1 MPVTTP
7 LVPQPEAPKQETP
20 RMAQKRAGA
29 KTFFEFGDDALRYGL
44 DDGSSS
50 RTWTVEYADLSVER
64 EHFVERNTWWRNV
77 GAIWV
82 VLGAVLTSM
91 DWAKTQVLGL
101 SIWLPLGAACLV
113 WYALRIRRYV
123 VVPTPRVN
131 VLVIDDASAPPILAE
146 LDRRRAAQ
154 LRDRFDYLSPDESPE
169 QQRHRVL
176 WLQRQGSLDDHEVSA
191 RLLQIDLMA
200 QNPSASRGQDERD

>member
-1 MPVTTP
+1 MNTP
-7 LVPQPEAPKQETP
+7 LAPQPESPPADIARLT
-20 RMAQKRAGA
+20 QKRAGA

-44 DDGSSS
+44 DDGSAS
-50 RTWTVEYADLSVER
+50 RTWTIEYAELSVER
-64 EHFVERNTWWRNV
+64 EHFVERNVWWRNV

-82 VLGAVLTSM
+82 VLGAVLTAF
-91 DWAKTQVLGL
+91 DWARTQVLGL

-113 WYALRIRRYV
+113 YYALRIRRYI
-123 VVPTPRVN
+123 VVPSPRAN
-131 VLVIDDASAPPILAE
+131 VLVIDDASAPAVLAE

-200 QNPSASRGQDERD
+200 QSQSSGSRQDERD

>member
-1 MPVTTP
+1 VNTP
-7 LVPQPEAPKQETP
+7 LVPQPEPPTSDATRITQS
-20 RMAQKRAGA
+20 RAGA
-29 KTFFEFGDDALRYGL
+29 RTFFEFGDEALRYGL
-44 DDGSSS
+44 DDGSLS
-50 RTWTVEYADLSVER
+50 RTWTIEYAELSVDRER
-64 EHFVERNTWWRNV
+64 FVERNTWWRNV
-77 GAIWV
+77 GMIWV
-82 VLGAVLTSM
+82 ALGLVLTAM
-91 DWAKTQVLGL
+91 DWATTQVFGV
-101 SIWLPLGAACLV
+101 SIWLPLGAACLA

-123 VVPTPRVN
+123 VVPSPRAN
-131 VLVIDDASAPPILAE
+131 VLVIDDAGAPEILAE

-200 QNPSASRGQDERD
+200 QSQSADPRQGERD

>member
-1 MPVTTP
+1 MNTP
-7 LVPQPEAPKQETP
+7 LVRQPEPPKPEAL
-20 RMAQKRAGA
+20 RLEQKRAGA
-29 KTFFEFGDDALRYGL
+29 KTFFDFGEESLRYGL
-44 DDGSSS
+44 DDGSAS
-50 RTWTVEYADLSVER
+50 RTWTIEYAELSVER
-64 EHFVERNTWWRNV
+64 ERFVERNTWWRNV

-101 SIWLPLGAACLV
+101 SIWLPLGAGCLV
-113 WYALRIRRYV
+113 WYAMRIRRFIV
-123 VVPTPRVN
+123 VASPCAN
-131 VLVIDDASAPPILAE
+131 VLVIDDASAAAILAE
-146 LDRRRAAQ
+146 IDRCRAAQ

-200 QNPSASRGQDERD
+200 QSPSADPRQGERDE

>member
-1 MPVTTP
+1 MNTP
-7 LVPQPEAPKQETP
+7 LVRQPEAPKPDALRLE
-20 RMAQKRAGA
+20 QKRAGA
-29 KTFFEFGDDALRYGL
+29 KTFFEFGEESLRYGL
-44 DDGSSS
+44 DDGSAS
-50 RTWTVEYADLSVER
+50 RTWTIEYAELSVER
-64 EHFVERNTWWRNV
+64 ERFVERNAWWRNV

-82 VLGAVLTSM
+82 VLGGVLTAM
-91 DWAKTQVLGL
+91 DWAKTQVFGL

-113 WYALRIRRYV
+113 WYALRIRRFI
-123 VVPTPRVN
+123 VVPSPRAN
-131 VLVIDDASAPPILAE
+131 VLVIDDASAAAVLAE
-146 LDRRRAAQ
+146 IDRRRAAQ

-200 QNPSASRGQDERD
+200 QSPSADPRQGERDE

>member
-1 MPVTTP
+1 MNTP
-7 LVPQPEAPKQETP
+7 LVPQPEAPKPETS
-20 RMAQKRAGA
+20 RLSQKRAGA
-29 KTFFEFGDDALRYGL
+29 STFFEFGEDSLRYGL
-44 DDGSSS
+44 DDGHSA
-50 RTWTVEYADLSVER
+50 RTWTLEYADLSVER
-64 EHFVERNTWWRNV
+64 EHFVERSVWWRNV

-82 VLGAVLTSM
+82 GLGLVLTAM
-91 DWAKTQVLGL
+91 DWASTQVLGL

-131 VLVIDDASAPPILAE
+131 VLVIDDATAPPILAE

-154 LRDRFDYLSPDESPE
+154 LRERFDYLSPDESPE

-200 QNPSASRGQDERD
+200 QNPAPGQGERD

>member
-1 MPVTTP
+1 MNTP
-7 LVPQPEAPKQETP
+7 LVPNPESPIPAPARLT
-20 RMAQKRAGA
+20 QKRAGA
-29 KTFFEFGDDALRYGL
+29 KTFFEFGEESLRYGL

-50 RTWTVEYADLSVER
+50 RTWTVEYAELSAER
-64 EHFVERNTWWRNV
+64 EHFVERSTWWRNV
-77 GAIWV
+77 GAIWMA
-82 VLGAVLTSM
+82 LGAVLTVM
-91 DWAKTQVLGL
+91 DWSKTQVLGV

-113 WYALRIRRYV
+113 VYALRIRRYV
-123 VVPTPRVN
+123 IVPTPRAN
-131 VLVIDDASAPPILAE
+131 VLVIDDASAADILAE

-154 LRDRFDYLSPDESPE
+154 LRDRFDYLSPDEIPE

-200 QNPSASRGQDERD
+200 QNPSAPNGQDERE

>member
-1 MPVTTP
+1 
-7 LVPQPEAPKQETP
+7 
-20 RMAQKRAGA
+20 MAQSRAGA
-29 KTFFEFGDDALRYGL
+29 KTVFEFGDDALRYGL
-44 DDGSSS
+44 DDGSAS
-50 RTWTVEYADLSVER
+50 RTWTIEYAELSVDRER
-64 EHFVERNTWWRNV
+64 FVERSTWWRNV

-82 VLGAVLTSM
+82 VLGLVLTTM
-91 DWAKTQVLGL
+91 DWAKTQVLGV
-101 SIWLPLGAACLV
+101 SIWLPLGAACLA

-123 VVPTPRVN
+123 VVPSPRVN
-131 VLVIDDASAPPILAE
+131 VLVIDDATAPAILAE

-200 QNPSASRGQDERD
+200 QSQSADPRQGERD

>member
-1 MPVTTP
+1 MNTP
-7 LVPQPEAPKQETP
+7 LVRQPEAPKPEAL
-20 RMAQKRAGA
+20 RLEQKRAGA
-29 KTFFEFGDDALRYGL
+29 KTFFEFGEDALRYGL
-44 DDGSSS
+44 DDGNAS
-50 RTWTVEYADLSVER
+50 RTWTIEYAELSVDRER
-64 EHFVERNTWWRNV
+64 FVERNTWWRNV

-82 VLGAVLTSM
+82 VLGTVLTAM
-91 DWAKTQVLGL
+91 DWTKTQVFGL

-113 WYALRIRRYV
+113 WYALRIRRFI
-123 VVPTPRVN
+123 VVPSPRAN
-131 VLVIDDASAPPILAE
+131 VLVIDDASAAAVLAE
-146 LDRRRAAQ
+146 IDRRRAAQ

-200 QNPSASRGQDERD
+200 QSPSTDPRQGERDE

>member
-1 MPVTTP
+1 VR
-7 LVPQPEAPKQETP
+7 QPEPPKPEAL
-20 RMAQKRAGA
+20 RLEQKRAGA
-29 KTFFEFGDDALRYGL
+29 KTFFDFGEESLRYGL
-44 DDGSSS
+44 DDGNAS
-50 RTWTVEYADLSVER
+50 RTWTIEYAELSVER
-64 EHFVERNTWWRNV
+64 ER
-77 GAIWV
+77 WV

-101 SIWLPLGAACLV
+101 SIWLPLGAGCLV
-113 WYALRIRRYV
+113 WYAMRIRRFV
-123 VVPTPRVN
+123 VVASPRAN
-131 VLVIDDASAPPILAE
+131 VLVIDDASAAAILAE
-146 LDRRRAAQ
+146 IDRRRAAQ

-200 QNPSASRGQDERD
+200 QSPSADPRQGERDE

>member
-1 MPVTTP
+1 MNTP
-7 LVPQPEAPKQETP
+7 LVRQPEAPKPEAL
-20 RMAQKRAGA
+20 RLEQKRAGA
-29 KTFFEFGDDALRYGL
+29 KTFFEFGEDSLRYGL
-44 DDGSSS
+44 DDGNAS
-50 RTWTVEYADLSVER
+50 RTWTIEYAELSVER
-64 EHFVERNTWWRNV
+64 ERFVERNTWWRNV

-82 VLGAVLTSM
+82 VLGAVLTAM
-91 DWAKTQVLGL
+91 DWTKTQVLGL

-113 WYALRIRRYV
+113 WYALRIRRFI
-123 VVPTPRVN
+123 VVPSPRAN
-131 VLVIDDASAPPILAE
+131 VLVIDDASAAAVLAE
-146 LDRRRAAQ
+146 IDRRRAAQ

-200 QNPSASRGQDERD
+200 QSPSADPRQGERDE

>member
-1 MPVTTP
+1 MNTP
-7 LVPQPEAPKQETP
+7 QVHQPEPPKPEVARLT
-20 RMAQKRAGA
+20 QKGAGA
-29 KTFFEFGDDALRYGL
+29 KTFFEFGDESLRYGL
-44 DDGSSS
+44 DDGNAS
-50 RTWTVEYADLSVER
+50 RTWTIEYAELSVER

-77 GAIWV
+77 GAIWLVLGV
-82 VLGAVLTSM
+82 VLTAM
-91 DWAKTQVLGL
+91 DWSNTSLLGV
-101 SIWLPLGAACLV
+101 SIWLPLGAACLG

-123 VVPTPRVN
+123 VVPSPRAN
-131 VLVIDDASAPPILAE
+131 VLVIDDASAPGILAE
-146 LDRRRAAQ
+146 IDRRRAAQ

-200 QNPSASRGQDERD
+200 QGPSADPRQGERDE

>member
-1 MPVTTP
+1 MNSP
-7 LVPQPEAPKQETP
+7 LVPQPESPTPAPL

-29 KTFFEFGDDALRYGL
+29 KTFFEFGEETLRYGL
-44 DDGSSS
+44 DDGSAS
-50 RTWTVEYADLSVER
+50 RTWTIEYAELSVER

-77 GAIWV
+77 GLIWAGI
-82 VLGAVLTSM
+82 GAVVM
-91 DWAKTQVLGL
+91 AMAWFDDQAFRF
-101 SIWLPLGAACLV
+101 SIWLPLGAICLV
-113 WYALRIRRYV
+113 VYALRIRRYT
-123 VVPTPRVN
+123 VVPSQRVN
-131 VLVIDDASAPPILAE
+131 VLVIDDAKAPAILAE
-146 LDRRRAAQ
+146 IDRRRAAQ

-200 QNPSASRGQDERD
+200 QNPSPGAGQDERD

>member
-1 MPVTTP
+1 MNTPV
-7 LVPQPEAPKQETP
+7 VPHPESPKPETQ
-20 RMAQKRAGA
+20 RLTQARAGA
-29 KTFFEFGDDALRYGL
+29 KTFFEFGDEALRYGL
-44 DDGSSS
+44 DDGSAS
-50 RTWTVEYADLSVER
+50 RTWTIEYAELSAER

-77 GAIWV
+77 GGLWV
-82 VLGAVLTSM
+82 ALGLVLTIM
-91 DWAKTQVLGL
+91 DWAKTQVLGM
-101 SIWLPLGAACLV
+101 SIWLPLGAACLA

-123 VVPTPRVN
+123 VVPSPRAN
-131 VLVIDDASAPPILAE
+131 VLVIDDATAPEILAE

-200 QNPSASRGQDERD
+200 QSPSADRRQDQRDE

>member
-1 MPVTTP
+1 MNTP
-7 LVPQPEAPKQETP
+7 LVRQPESPNPEALRLE
-20 RMAQKRAGA
+20 QKRAGA
-29 KTFFEFGDDALRYGL
+29 KTFFEFGEESLRYGL
-44 DDGSSS
+44 DDGNAS
-50 RTWTVEYADLSVER
+50 RTWTIEYAELAVER
-64 EHFVERNTWWRNV
+64 ERFVERNTWWRNV

-91 DWAKTQVLGL
+91 DWAKTQVFGL

-113 WYALRIRRYV
+113 WYAMRIRRYV
-123 VVPTPRVN
+123 VVPSPRTN
-131 VLVIDDASAPPILAE
+131 VLVIDDASAAGILAE
-146 LDRRRAAQ
+146 IDRRRAAQ

-176 WLQRQGSLDDHEVSA
+176 WLQRQGSLDDHELSA

-200 QNPSASRGQDERD
+200 QSPSADPRQGERDE

>member
-1 MPVTTP
+1 MNTP
-7 LVPQPEAPKQETP
+7 LVPQPEPPKPEAL
-20 RMAQKRAGA
+20 RLEQKRAGA
-29 KTFFEFGDDALRYGL
+29 KTLFDFGEESLRYGL
-44 DDGSSS
+44 DDGNAS
-50 RTWTVEYADLSVER
+50 RTWTIEYAELAVDRER
-64 EHFVERNTWWRNV
+64 FVERNTWWRNV

-91 DWAKTQVLGL
+91 DWAKTQVFGL
-101 SIWLPLGAACLV
+101 SIWLPLGAACLA
-113 WYALRIRRYV
+113 WYALRIRRYI
-123 VVPTPRVN
+123 VVPSPRAN
-131 VLVIDDASAPPILAE
+131 VLVIDDASAGGILAE
-146 LDRRRAAQ
+146 IDRRRAAQ

-200 QNPSASRGQDERD
+200 QSPSEDPRQGERDE

>member
-1 MPVTTP
+1 VNTP
-7 LVPQPEAPKQETP
+7 QVRQPESPKREAL
-20 RMAQKRAGA
+20 RLDQKRAGA
-29 KTFFEFGDDALRYGL
+29 KTFFEFGEESLRYGL
-44 DDGSSS
+44 DDGNAS
-50 RTWTVEYADLSVER
+50 RTWTIEYAELAVER
-64 EHFVERNTWWRNV
+64 ERFVERNTWWRNV

-82 VLGAVLTSM
+82 VLGLVLTSM
-91 DWAKTQVLGL
+91 DWANTQVLGL

-113 WYALRIRRYV
+113 WYALRIRRFI
-123 VVPTPRVN
+123 VVPSPRAN
-131 VLVIDDASAPPILAE
+131 VLVIDDASAPGILAE
-146 LDRRRAAQ
+146 IDRRRATQ

-200 QNPSASRGQDERD
+200 QSPSAEPRHGERDD

>member
-1 MPVTTP
+1 VNTP
-7 LVPQPEAPKQETP
+7 LVPQPELLKPEALRLE
-20 RMAQKRAGA
+20 QKRAGA
-29 KTFFEFGDDALRYGL
+29 KTFFDFGEESLRYGL
-44 DDGSSS
+44 DDGNSS
-50 RTWTVEYADLSVER
+50 RTWTIEYAELAVER
-64 EHFVERNTWWRNV
+64 ECFVERNTWWRNV

-91 DWAKTQVLGL
+91 DWAKTQVFGL

-113 WYALRIRRYV
+113 WYAMRIRRFI
-123 VVPTPRVN
+123 VVPSPRAN
-131 VLVIDDASAPPILAE
+131 VLVIDDASAAGILAE
-146 LDRRRAAQ
+146 IDRRRAAQ

-200 QNPSASRGQDERD
+200 QSPSADPRQGERDE

>member
-1 MPVTTP
+1 
-7 LVPQPEAPKQETP
+7 
-20 RMAQKRAGA
+20 
-29 KTFFEFGDDALRYGL
+29 
-44 DDGSSS
+44 
-50 RTWTVEYADLSVER
+50 VER
-64 EHFVERNTWWRNV
+64 ERFVERNTWWRNV

-101 SIWLPLGAACLV
+101 SIWLPLGAGCLV
-113 WYALRIRRYV
+113 WYAMRIRRFV
-123 VVPTPRVN
+123 VVASPRAN
-131 VLVIDDASAPPILAE
+131 VLVIDDASAAAILAE
-146 LDRRRAAQ
+146 IDRRRAAQ

-200 QNPSASRGQDERD
+200 QSPSADPRQGERDE